1 MEKKKISNSEIS
13 VLVCGGLIIAVAAGL
28 GGPLNEYSSWLR
40 TQKVYVILLNLVFAL
55 GLGVLT
61 QTVFTSIIGWFRK

>member
-40 TQKVYVILLNLVFAL
+40 TQEVYVILLNMVLL
-55 GLGVLT
+55 LILGVLT